1 MGDNDRPSA
10 FWLFLANLSL
20 CLCSGHEDDPERQA
34 LYPPDTVLSAP
45 RPRSRPR
52 LSNLSSYGSTTSRRW
67 PSASTSPIKSGGLTG
82 FTDIENN
89 VDAEAR
95 RKEGKRKMDSISKA
109 FAERMT
115 ALDLPSQIQTPN
127 MSFIPSLQPLSTAA
141 SNPILPTI
149 HTARPLGSPYRP
161 SAPHLGRSIS
171 EPRSLHDLGGFA
183 AHHVPFGSSVIVRGL
198 SISPGV
204 SRGRGRARSATVGE
218 RWNVPWEGTRGR
230 KGLQSRCPSGLGK
243 GSIGFD
249 EVEQEAKMDRS
260 ASPSLNLS
268 LERSVSRSH
277 SNSQSHSHTRP
288 RQSFP
293 LAGHPDQQERLTMRS
308 CWIDPET
315 HLHSSSYAHTD
326 VNAQEVIRRNL
337 GLNALYSGSA
347 TSHSKRTKGKDKGKR
362 TRRMRVSS
370 S

>member
-1 MGDNDRPSA
+1 
-10 FWLFLANLSL
+10 
-20 CLCSGHEDDPERQA
+20 
-34 LYPPDTVLSAP
+34 
-45 RPRSRPR
+45 
-52 LSNLSSYGSTTSRRW
+52 
-67 PSASTSPIKSGGLTG
+67 
-82 FTDIENN
+82 
-89 VDAEAR
+89 
-95 RKEGKRKMDSISKA
+95 MDSISKA

-149 HTARPLGSPYRP
+149 HTTRPLGSPYRP

-183 AHHVPFGSSVIVRGL
+183 AHHVPFGSPVIVRGL
-198 SISPGV
+198 SIISPSV

-293 LAGHPDQQERLTMRS
+293 L
-308 CWIDPET
+308 
-315 HLHSSSYAHTD
+315 HSSSYAHTD